1 MEVVNGHTQFQWAYS
16 FDVWSKREHILG
28 QETQAVVVND
38 VEL

>member
-1 MEVVNGHTQFQWAYS
+1 MEVMNGHNQFQWSFS

-28 QETQAVVVND
+28 QEAQGVVVND